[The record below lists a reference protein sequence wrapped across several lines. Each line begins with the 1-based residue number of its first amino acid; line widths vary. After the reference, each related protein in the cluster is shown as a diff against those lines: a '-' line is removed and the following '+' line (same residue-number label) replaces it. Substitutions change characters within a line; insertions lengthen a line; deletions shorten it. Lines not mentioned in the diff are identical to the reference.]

1 MPIFAFS
8 PNPATRRRL
17 ALIWGVVP
25 LPIDSPR
32 HPDEMVD
39 RANALLLANGFVS
52 PGDKFVAIYGAPV
65 GVVGTTNAIR
75 VRVVE

>member
-1 MPIFAFS
+1 
-8 PNPATRRRL
+8 
-17 ALIWGVVP
+17 
-25 LPIDSPR
+25 
-32 HPDEMVD
+32 MVD
-39 RANALLLANGFVS
+39 RANYLLLANGFVS